1 MPMSVT
7 SPMTDEANRHS
18 DLSRWYR
25 DRALGQR
32 LTDQLNE
39 ALNESLEQVF
49 GYHMLVTGAD
59 MGLEL
64 SRIGK
69 TQRLFRLVTRANAD
83 QPLQAVL
90 GASHELPFATDSL
103 DALVLCHSLDSS
115 SVPHQTLRECQ
126 RVLVPNGHLFVISFN
141 PLSIRGVMSG
151 LRRWLS
157 RRRRHTK
164 SVSGRRLADWLSLL
178 GFSQAEPH
186 YFTSFAPLGRGR
198 VGRFMDRFDR
208 WLVRINAP
216 TGTVYLLHAR
226 KRVAAHLDS
235 GVKVERPRLISIPLG
250 KTQEGVPVPRHVSRS
265 QQDGA
270 ETT

>member
-1 MPMSVT
+1 MPTIVT
-7 SPMTDEANRHS
+7 SPVTDEANRHN

-25 DRALGQR
+25 DKALGQR
-32 LTDQLNE
+32 LTGQLTE

-69 TQRLFRLVTRANAD
+69 TQRLFTLVTQTNAD

-90 GASHELPFATDSL
+90 GASHELPFASDSL
-103 DALVLCHSLDSS
+103 DALVLCHTLNTS

-141 PLSIRGVMSG
+141 PFSIRGVVSG
-151 LRRWLS
+151 LRRRLS
-157 RRRRHTK
+157 RGRRHTS
-164 SVSGRRLADWLSLL
+164 SVSGRRLGDWLSLL
-178 GFSQAEPH
+178 GFSHAEPH
-186 YFTSFAPLGRGR
+186 YFASFAPLGRGR
-198 VGRFMDRFDR
+198 VGHLMDRFDC

-216 TGTVYLLHAR
+216 TGTAYLLHAR
-226 KRVAAHLDS
+226 KRVAAHLDL

-250 KTQEGVPVPRHVSRS
+250 KTQEGVPVPRHVSQSR
-265 QQDGA
+265 QEGA

>member
-1 MPMSVT
+1 MIE
-7 SPMTDEANRHS
+7 EANSHN

-25 DRALGQR
+25 DKALGQR
-32 LTDQLNE
+32 LTDQLTK

-49 GYHMLVTGAD
+49 GYHMLVTGID

-64 SRIGK
+64 SRLGK

-90 GASHELPFATDSL
+90 GSSHELPFATDSL

-126 RVLVPNGHLFVISFN
+126 RVLLPNGHLFVISFN
-141 PLSIRGVMSG
+141 PFSVRGVMMG

-157 RRRRHTK
+157 RGRMHTK
-164 SVSGRRLADWLSLL
+164 SVSGRRLSDWLSLL
-178 GFSQAEPH
+178 RFTHAEPQ
-186 YFTSFAPLGRGR
+186 YFASFAPFGKGRAGR
-198 VGRFMDRFDR
+198 LMDRFDR
-208 WLVRINAP
+208 WLARINAP

-235 GVKVERPRLISIPLG
+235 SAKVERPRLISIPLG

-265 QQDGA
+265 QQGGA
-270 ETT
+270 EAT

>member
-7 SPMTDEANRHS
+7 SPMTEEANRHN

-25 DRALGQR
+25 DKALGQR
-32 LTDQLNE
+32 LTHQLTE
-39 ALNESLEQVF
+39 ALNQSLEQVF

-69 TQRLFRLVTRANAD
+69 TQRLFRLVTRANDD

-90 GASHELPFATDSL
+90 GASDELPFATDSL
-103 DALVLCHSLDSS
+103 DALVLCHTLNTS

-141 PLSIRGVMSG
+141 PFSIRGAMNG

-157 RRRRHTK
+157 RGRRHTK
-164 SVSGRRLADWLSLL
+164 SVSGRRLGDWLSLL
-178 GFSQAEPH
+178 GFSHAEPL
-186 YFTSFAPLGRGR
+186 YFASFAPVSIGRIGR
-198 VGRFMDRFDR
+198 LMDRFDR
-208 WLVRINAP
+208 WLVKINAP

-250 KTQEGVPVPRHVSRS
+250 KTQEGVPVPRHVSRT